1 MEKVN
6 DNTYKSFERIFLNAL
21 DIYAPLKTKMLRF
34 NESAFMTKKLR
45 KEIMTRSKLKNN
57 FNMNR
62 NHENWCKYKTQRN
75 YWLNLLRKSKKQ
87 YLSNLNVNDVT
98 DSKTFWKYVKP
109 NFNGKGSNS
118 NKNTLVENDVI
129 ITIDRVISKIMNAFH
144 VNATENL
151 KIKPLKTSS
160 DTDINQI
167 KSVFKNHVSIRK
179 IQECFPNIEAN
190 DFNFRQVSV
199 KDKML

>member
-75 YWLNLLRKSKKQ
+75 YWVNLLRKSKKQ

-190 DFNFRQVSV
+190 DFNFRQVSM
-199 KDKML
+199 KK

>member
-190 DFNFRQVSV
+190 DFNFRQVSM
-199 KDKML
+199 KK